1 MPFSPHF
8 SSSPPL
14 IAHMSP
20 SPPIIDLSTPA
31 ANHTRDSLYFQNLA
45 FQFSLFSSQRP
56 TNAQLMAILI
66 TTDDNSHH
74 ITATHSPCDSQ
85 IFTFAVVKA
94 LRSMKKEV
102 EVTSEPSNLPIQL
115 KYILRYAERVMVEGS
130 CFSFQLSPELFGI
143 PRKSDVLQE
152 DVIDFCNM
160 QKVKTLSMV
169 AYITYFY
176 TLIIDL
182 KKVSKY
188 VFVDPS
194 LIPASHSTMRL
205 ELETSV
211 VN

>member
-1 MPFSPHF
+1 MIKRFIKINYFTKTFPPNLSSPPFSPKNPHHKPKTPFSPHF

-85 IFTFAVVKA
+85 IFTFAVVCSICWYFSSP
-94 LRSMKKEV
+94 LW
-102 EVTSEPSNLPIQL
+102 TSSLL
-115 KYILRYAERVMVEGS
+115 LSLLHFVLAYATYLMIH
-130 CFSFQLSPELFGI
+130 SF
-143 PRKSDVLQE
+143 
-152 DVIDFCNM
+152 
-160 QKVKTLSMV
+160 
-169 AYITYFY
+169 
-176 TLIIDL
+176 
-182 KKVSKY
+182 
-188 VFVDPS
+188 
-194 LIPASHSTMRL
+194 
-205 ELETSV
+205 
-211 VN
+211 